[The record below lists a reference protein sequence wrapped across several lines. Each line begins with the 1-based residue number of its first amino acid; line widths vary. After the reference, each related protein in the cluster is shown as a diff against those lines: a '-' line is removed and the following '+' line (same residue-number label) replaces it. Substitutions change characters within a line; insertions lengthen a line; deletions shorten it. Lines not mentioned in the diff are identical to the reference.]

1 MGKTSLI
8 FRYIN
13 NRCPKEHDP
22 TVEDSYEIEITT
34 KEGEKHEF
42 KILDTAGEEDY
53 QNMMDQWI
61 DQAKGFIL
69 VFAINDTE
77 SFEEIKNKIKRIEK
91 HELNKLP
98 IVLVGNKCD
107 LVDKRTISEQQGND
121 LARAI
126 GGKYI
131 ETSALNDHN
140 GNVKV
145 VFTECAQM
153 ILDNTIF
160 NEVGKSK
167 CFKCSIF

>member
-1 MGKTSLI
+1 
-8 FRYIN
+8 
-13 NRCPKEHDP
+13 
-22 TVEDSYEIEITT
+22 
-34 KEGEKHEF
+34 
-42 KILDTAGEEDY
+42 
-53 QNMMDQWI
+53 MMDQWI

-107 LVDKRTISEQQGND
+107 LVDKRTINEQQGND